1 MYFSKHRLAIEV
13 DEKVHIDRNID
24 YEIKRQKAI
33 KKEIDC
39 EFIRIDP
46 DGKDFDIYVEV
57 YNHIKESKEK
67 LTKKLTEKSSIYKIS
82 KRLCCQKNIAHII
95 KILIV

>member
-1 MYFSKHRLAIEV
+1 M
-13 DEKVHIDRNID
+13 HIDRNID

-46 DGKDFDIYVEV
+46 DGKDFDIYVEI

-67 LTKKLTEKSSIYKIS
+67 LTKKLTEK
-82 KRLCCQKNIAHII
+82 
-95 KILIV
+95 